1 VTIKTNPNG
10 GCRILRNLAPVISRQ
25 VIQRFGVS
33 GTGQGFFT
41 KGWRLSGGW
50 AGPVT
55 GTFTAGLMPGMISN
69 LAELHQHGLRQF
81 DGFALANPLDL
92 AVLNELI

>member
-1 VTIKTNPNG
+1 
-10 GCRILRNLAPVISRQ
+10 
-25 VIQRFGVS
+25 
-33 GTGQGFFT
+33 
-41 KGWRLSGGW
+41 
-50 AGPVT
+50 
-55 GTFTAGLMPGMISN
+55 MPGMISN